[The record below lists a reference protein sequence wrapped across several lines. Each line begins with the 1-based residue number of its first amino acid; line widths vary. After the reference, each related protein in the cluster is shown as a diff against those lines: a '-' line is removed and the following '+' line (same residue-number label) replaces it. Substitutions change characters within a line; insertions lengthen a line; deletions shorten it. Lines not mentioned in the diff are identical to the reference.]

1 MNGAPPGALYRS
13 SVFSKMNA
21 FVPLAGA
28 ALVLALATV
37 VPAGEAYAK
46 PSLVVALVLGPV
58 LIAAAL
64 VFGRLAVTFD
74 GREIVLAYA
83 FIKKRIPLEKVYAVE
98 AHDIKWWHFGG
109 TGIRFTGGG
118 WAWIT
123 GSGPGVKIE
132 TTRGLTYANCEHP
145 ARLAELVKDFKGA
158 ASGY

>member
-21 FVPLAGA
+21 FIPLAGA

-37 VPAGEAYAK
+37 VPADEAYAK
-46 PSLVVALVLGPV
+46 PSLVVALVLGPILV
-58 LIAAAL
+58 AAAL
-64 VFGRLAVTFD
+64 VFGRLVVTFD
-74 GREIVLAYA
+74 GREIVLAYG
-83 FIKKRIPLEKVYAVE
+83 FIKKRIPLQKVYAVE
-98 AHDIKWWHFGG
+98 AHEIKWWHFGG

-118 WAWIT
+118 WAWIA

-132 TTRGLTYANCEHP
+132 TTRGITYANCEHP
-145 ARLAELVKDFKGA
+145 ARLAEMVKEFKGA

>member
-1 MNGAPPGALYRS
+1 MNGAPAGTLYRS

-21 FVPLAGA
+21 FIPLAGA

-37 VPAGEAYAK
+37 VPAGEAYAT

-58 LIAAAL
+58 LVAAAL
-64 VFGRLAVTFD
+64 VFGRLGVTFD

-83 FIKKRIPLEKVYAVE
+83 FIKKRIPLGKVYAVE
-98 AHDIKWWHFGG
+98 AHEIKWWRFGG

-132 TTRGLTYANCEHP
+132 TTRGITYANCEDP
-145 ARLAELVKDFKGA
+145 ARLAELVKEFKSA